1 MGRSRRG
8 GMAVGLG
15 IAALLAWPVHGQPG
29 GGPPPASVVVDA
41 ARTETVEQWREVT
54 GELRAV
60 RRTLL
65 AAQEEGFVVDVL
77 KQEGDRVSAG
87 ETVARLHDVR
97 ARLDVDRATAD
108 VAARKAMVDQ
118 RDADAEKTRRDLE
131 RIEEMVARGAGN
143 ERERDNAR
151 TDLKTAVARLEQA
164 KAELAAA
171 EAQLGLASQRLRDM
185 AIDAPFAG
193 VLVTRRSE
201 VGQWLKRGDSVA
213 EIVAMDQIEAWLDV
227 PERYIDRLAR
237 PEQRVQVRVAALGR
251 TFEAPVVAIIPDAD
265 RLSRLYPVRARMR
278 NDDERLRPGM
288 SVTGQVPTGTSEPT
302 MTIRKDAVLRDD
314 AGEFV
319 YFDDGGVAA
328 VARIQVLFAAGDRLA
343 VRSARLAPGTLVVVE
358 GNERLFP
365 SQPLMIRG
373 GGPGGG

>member
-365 SQPLMIRG
+365 SQPLMIRE